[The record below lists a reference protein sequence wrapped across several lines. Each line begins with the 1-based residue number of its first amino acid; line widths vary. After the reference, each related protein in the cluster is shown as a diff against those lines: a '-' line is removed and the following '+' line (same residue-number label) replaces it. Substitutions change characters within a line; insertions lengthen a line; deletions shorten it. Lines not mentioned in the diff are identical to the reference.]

1 MFSCSFLFF
10 FLVFGFRFFVCLFV
24 CFYHGNVVGTLL
36 SGLLCI
42 LANNWQNF
50 LVLKG
55 GGDNSKGGTYVKERA
70 NSNVSGTCVP
80 FTVKAGQAYPPK
92 IVFTGVMN

>member
-1 MFSCSFLFF
+1 MFSCFFLFF
-10 FLVFGFRFFVCLFV
+10 FLVFGFRFFVCFF
-24 CFYHGNVVGTLL
+24 FYYGNVFGTLL

-55 GGDNSKGGTYVKERA
+55 GDNSKGGTYVKECA

>member
-1 MFSCSFLFF
+1 MVN
-10 FLVFGFRFFVCLFV
+10 VFG
-24 CFYHGNVVGTLL
+24 TLI

-55 GGDNSKGGTYVKERA
+55 GDNSKGGTYAKECA
-70 NSNVSGTCVP
+70 NSNVSGT
-80 FTVKAGQAYPPK
+80 
-92 IVFTGVMN
+92 

>member
-1 MFSCSFLFF
+1 MVN
-10 FLVFGFRFFVCLFV
+10 VFG
-24 CFYHGNVVGTLL
+24 TLI

-55 GGDNSKGGTYVKERA
+55 GDNSKGGTYVKECA
-70 NSNVSGTCVP
+70 NSNVSGT
-80 FTVKAGQAYPPK
+80 
-92 IVFTGVMN
+92 

>member
-1 MFSCSFLFF
+1 M
-10 FLVFGFRFFVCLFV
+10 FVCF
-24 CFYHGNVVGTLL
+24 FYHGNVVGTLI

>member
-1 MFSCSFLFF
+1 MVN
-10 FLVFGFRFFVCLFV
+10 VFG
-24 CFYHGNVVGTLL
+24 TLI

-42 LANNWQNF
+42 LANNRQNF

-55 GGDNSKGGTYVKERA
+55 GIIRKGAVTECA